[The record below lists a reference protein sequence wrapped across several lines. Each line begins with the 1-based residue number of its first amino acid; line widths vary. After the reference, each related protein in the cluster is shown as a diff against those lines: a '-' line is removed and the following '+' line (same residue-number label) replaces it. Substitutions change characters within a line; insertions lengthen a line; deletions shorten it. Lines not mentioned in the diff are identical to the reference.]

1 MSYRLITGILYWII
15 CVYKTING
23 GLSWSVISDGVEYIS
38 PVDIWFI
45 DANNGSIVGSSA
57 HGYMF
62 NTTNGGMD
70 WQKYTFSGELNEM
83 RYRIARGIYYIDNLR
98 RLIIAQ
104 YGRILYTID
113 GGVNWIKSD
122 SVTAWDLNDLSFP
135 NAEVGYVVGD
145 RGTILKSTD
154 SGISWSLLQSNTN
167 DNLYGVSFI
176 DALNG
181 TIVGMSGKI
190 IRTTDGGISWAT
202 MQSGTLG
209 KLNKIAFDN
218 SNGII
223 AGDLGIILRSSDA
236 GFSWVQENS
245 GTTNNLTAVS
255 IKDSTEIIVGDY
267 GTVLRKGKLYSEYVD
282 SSWTVHQSSTGVP
295 LRSVSI
301 FDNQSAIAVGNTKT
315 GTGVAIKTIDGGVN
329 WSQIFT
335 TNVNL
340 YDVDFADENIGMTV
354 GHNTS
359 LYRLFTTTNSG
370 IDWVNTIIPRIL

>member
-1 MSYRLITGILYWII
+1 M
-15 CVYKTING
+15 
-23 GLSWSVISDGVEYIS
+23 
-38 PVDIWFI
+38 
-45 DANNGSIVGSSA
+45 
-57 HGYMF
+57 
-62 NTTNGGMD
+62 
-70 WQKYTFSGELNEM
+70 
-83 RYRIARGIYYIDNLR
+83 
-98 RLIIAQ
+98 
-104 YGRILYTID
+104 
-113 GGVNWIKSD
+113 
-122 SVTAWDLNDLSFP
+122 
-135 NAEVGYVVGD
+135 
-145 RGTILKSTD
+145 
-154 SGISWSLLQSNTN
+154 
-167 DNLYGVSFI
+167 
-176 DALNG
+176 
-181 TIVGMSGKI
+181 
-190 IRTTDGGISWAT
+190 
-202 MQSGTLG
+202 
-209 KLNKIAFDN
+209 
-218 SNGII
+218 
-223 AGDLGIILRSSDA
+223 GIILRSSDA

-245 GTTNNLTAVS
+245 GTTHNLTAVS

-370 IDWVNTIIPRIL
+370 IDWSTRSYPGYYESVNLFNKNIAAAVGRDGVIMTTPNGGADWIQRNSGTTNHLSKVCITGIKTGVAVGSNGTILTTNNSGESWSLQNSGVTDWLRDVSFSNINRGAVVGDNGTILRTIDQGVSWSHQPGGTLGKL